1 MTTIIDHSIAAAETV
16 LDALVSRADAYINDL
31 VGMGGSKDPSVY
43 TTARSRQGVG
53 LPDSALEAL
62 FIEDDMAAKIVCLVV
77 RHSLRTGWDLT
88 LLEEPEKAAAI
99 RKAVLDLETE
109 LGVGRTLALGAV
121 AGRLWGGAV
130 TWIGIDDGQG
140 DGEAS
145 RAFLE
150 RQASPLDLE
159 QVKRVRFLH
168 TFDRRVLTIESYYMD
183 PTSPLFGRPSR
194 VRIAPRTMIGRAYES
209 DGNFVASLA
218 GGVVVHES
226 RLLLWP
232 GAETDENRRIARS
245 GWDDSV
251 LERAWDPLR
260 AAAEDFG
267 AKSMLLNRVSQFV
280 FKLKNLAALIVSN
293 ESRLQRRLSLLDAQR
308 ARGRAL
314 VIDAEESA
322 EQITQPI
329 SGLDVVIDKSVERV
343 AIAGGVPPSVFVGR
357 PTETDQVTWDEELT
371 AYRREVMRPRHER
384 IVELILRSKEGPVAG
399 AEPATW
405 DVVYNPL
412 REPKPKERAEIR
424 KLRAETD
431 AIEIDKGIIPP
442 EAVSLHRHTT
452 LASGEGEV
460 PLDSAEVRAALER
473 RRELAKQPPKDN
485 AELGTVAARATSAAE
500 VVSKVATRQISRE
513 TGLELLVQFFRLTPE
528 DATRMLGPETFEPA
542 PPPSSKPGPAPE
554 PRQGVGAGAPQGLP
568 GFSAGGDPKA
578 SPPPA
583 DPQGRP

>member
-1 MTTIIDHSIAAAETV
+1 MTTIVDSSTPNSESI
-16 LDALVSRADAYINDL
+16 LDALVTRADAYINDL

-43 TTARSRQGVG
+43 TTARARQGVG
-53 LPDSALEAL
+53 LPDSALAAL
-62 FIEDDMAAKIVCLVV
+62 YIEDDMAAKVVDLVV
-77 RHSLRTGWDLT
+77 RHSLRTGWDLAV
-88 LLEEPEKAAAI
+88 LEEPEKAAEV
-99 RKAVLDLETE
+99 RKAMLDLEQE
-109 LGVGRTLALGAV
+109 LGVARALQLGAA

-130 TWIGIDDGQG
+130 TWIGVDDGGG
-140 DGEAS
+140 DGPLG

-150 RQASPLDLE
+150 RQATPLDLARID
-159 QVKRVRFLH
+159 RVRFLH
-168 TFDRRVLTIESYYMD
+168 TFDRRRLVIESYYTD
-183 PTSPLFGRPSR
+183 PTSPRFGRPAQI
-194 VRIAPRTMIGRAYES
+194 RIMPSTAGRAYES
-209 DGNFVASLA
+209 NAGYLGAIA
-218 GGVVVHES
+218 GGVIVHES

-232 GAETDENRRIARS
+232 GAATDEERRISRQ

-280 FKLKNLAALIVSN
+280 FKLKNLAALIVGN
-293 ESRLQRRLSLLDAQR
+293 ESKLSRRLSLLDAQR

-314 VIDAEESA
+314 VIDVEEAA

-343 AIAGGVPPSVFVGR
+343 AIAGGIPPSVFVGR
-357 PTETDQVTWDEELT
+357 PTEADQAAWDEELT
-371 AYRREVMRPRHER
+371 AYRRDVIQPRHER
-384 IVELILRSKEGPVAG
+384 LVEIMLRSKRGPVAG
-399 AEPATW
+399 VEPATW
-405 DVVYNPL
+405 DVVYRAL
-412 REPKPKERAEIR
+412 REPKPKERAELR

-485 AELGTVAARATSAAE
+485 AELGTVAARASAAAE
-500 VVSKVATRQISRE
+500 VVGKVATRQISRE
-513 TGLELLVQFFRLTPE
+513 TGLEVLVQFFRLTPE
-528 DATRMLGPETFEPA
+528 DAARMLGPEAFEPA
-542 PPPSSKPGPAPE
+542 SPPPAKPGPAPE
-554 PRQGVGAGAPQGLP
+554 PKQGAGAGAPQGLP
-568 GFSAGGDPKA
+568 GLNAGGDPKSA
-578 SPPPA
+578 LPPP